1 MYPGSQ
7 AFFRDFLKVADTE
20 AIFIEQL
27 KMVLINELFE
37 LNGSSY
43 ETLKLSSGSNK
54 MTRFDEY
61 VVRPETV
68 VIMRVLAKFLG
79 LIYVKPF
86 AYDGTRNL
94 GVDSK
99 QIDLRNMVNEMCN
112 EMLLN
117 SFIKFPLSLQ
127 TCPIFDIRGVLRKSI
142 ESNR

>member
-20 AIFIEQL
+20 IIFVEQL
-27 KMVLINELFE
+27 KIVLINELLE

-54 MTRFDEY
+54 TTRFDEY

-68 VIMRVLAKFLG
+68 AIMRVLAKFLG

-86 AYDGTRNL
+86 AYDGTRNF
-94 GVDSK
+94 GVDSR
-99 QIDLRNMVNEMCN
+99 QIDQRNMVKSMNYPQITE
-112 EMLLN
+112 
-117 SFIKFPLSLQ
+117 
-127 TCPIFDIRGVLRKSI
+127 IFEILFFCYRLVQFSI
-142 ESNR
+142 